1 MDKMK
6 DLALLVGRVLLA
18 LMFVIAGWGKIGGYA
33 GTQGYMEAMGV
44 PGFIL
49 PLVILLELGGGLA
62 IMLGLFTRSLSV
74 LMAGFTLMAAFI
86 FHHQPADQMQML
98 MFMKNVSVAGGFLAL
113 AAAVQGPSAWMPAS
127 ARTGNTRIASFPT
140 FWPVQSHR
148 LFMPVTF
155 ACGR

>member
-6 DLALLVGRVLLA
+6 DVALLVGRVLLA
-18 LMFVIAGWGKIGGYA
+18 LMFVMAGWGKIGGYA

-44 PGFIL
+44 PGFML

-74 LMAGFTLMAAFI
+74 LLAGFTLMAAFI
-86 FHHQPADQMQML
+86 FHYQPAEQMQMQML

-113 AAAVQGPSAWMPAS
+113 AAAGAGAFSLD
-127 ARTGNTRIASFPT
+127 ARLGKH
-140 FWPVQSHR
+140 W
-148 LFMPVTF
+148 
-155 ACGR
+155 

>member
-86 FHHQPADQMQML
+86 FHYQPADQMQMQML

-113 AAAVQGPSAWMPAS
+113 AAAGAGAFSLD
-127 ARTGNTRIASFPT
+127 ARLGKN
-140 FWPVQSHR
+140 W
-148 LFMPVTF
+148 
-155 ACGR
+155 

>member
-6 DLALLVGRVLLA
+6 DVALLAGRVLLA
-18 LMFVIAGWGKIGGYA
+18 LMFVMAGWSKIGGYA

-44 PGFIL
+44 PGFML

-62 IMLGLFTRSLSV
+62 VVLGLFTRSLSV

-86 FHHQPADQMQML
+86 FHYQPAEQMQML

-113 AAAVQGPSAWMPAS
+113 AAAGAGAFSVD
-127 ARTGNTRIASFPT
+127 ARLGKN
-140 FWPVQSHR
+140 W
-148 LFMPVTF
+148 
-155 ACGR
+155 

>member
-6 DLALLVGRVLLA
+6 DVALLVGRVLLA
-18 LMFVIAGWGKIGGYA
+18 LMFVMAGWSKIGGYA

-44 PGFIL
+44 PGFLL

-86 FHHQPADQMQML
+86 FHYQPADQMQML
-98 MFMKNVSVAGGFLAL
+98 MFMKNISVAGGFLAL
-113 AAAVQGPSAWMPAS
+113 AAAGAGAFSLDS
-127 ARTGNTRIASFPT
+127 
-140 FWPVQSHR
+140 R
-148 LFMPVTF
+148 L
-155 ACGR
+155 GKSW

>member
-6 DLALLVGRVLLA
+6 DVALLAGRVLLA
-18 LMFVIAGWGKIGGYA
+18 LMFVMAGWSKIGGYA

-44 PGFIL
+44 PGFML

-86 FHHQPADQMQML
+86 FHYQPAEQMQML

-113 AAAVQGPSAWMPAS
+113 AAAGAGAFSVD
-127 ARTGNTRIASFPT
+127 ARLGKN
-140 FWPVQSHR
+140 W
-148 LFMPVTF
+148 
-155 ACGR
+155 

>member
-6 DLALLVGRVLLA
+6 DVALLAGRVLLA
-18 LMFVIAGWGKIGGYA
+18 LMFVMAGWSKIGGYA

-44 PGFIL
+44 PGFML

-62 IMLGLFTRSLSV
+62 VVLGLFTRSLSV

-86 FHHQPADQMQML
+86 FHYQPAEQMQML

-113 AAAVQGPSAWMPAS
+113 AAAGAGAFSVD
-127 ARTGNTRIASFPT
+127 ARFGKN
-140 FWPVQSHR
+140 W
-148 LFMPVTF
+148 
-155 ACGR
+155 